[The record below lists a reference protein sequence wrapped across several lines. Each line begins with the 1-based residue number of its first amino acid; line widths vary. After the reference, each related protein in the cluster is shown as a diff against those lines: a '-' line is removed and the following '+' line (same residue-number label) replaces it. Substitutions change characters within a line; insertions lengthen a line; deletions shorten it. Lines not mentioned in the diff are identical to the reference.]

1 MAINELLRRE
11 DETLL
16 DSDQVNDLIDLI
28 LKYQADRERAW
39 RTEMGDLIE
48 KRWLAGK
55 LDHDIWEKYTAQFLV
70 DICEL
75 KVRPRI
81 VIGSPSGVLVQR
93 NIRDLRSGSGK
104 YIEFLLREKNGVTR
118 VGSTIVGRVDLAGT
132 TQIGHDNSETSS
144 ANSSALTEQQWQPI
158 KPGKQKI
165 TFDVE
170 LAILESVGPEASEG
184 LDVFASR
191 KATFETEATFLPAGQ
206 STVNVNVDPAMKDEV
221 DRAITIK
228 RVETGPMSQPTTN
241 AKYFAR
247 VVLAVQPRP
256 IDNIFTI
263 VLRDGKT
270 EYDAGSHAH
279 VIKAEEGNDLI
290 SMASIAADLS
300 GKRID
305 VILRPAPDEAERSID
320 LFEIWGEEIVFED
333 VLVH

>member
-1 MAINELLRRE
+1 
-11 DETLL
+11 
-16 DSDQVNDLIDLI
+16 
-28 LKYQADRERAW
+28 
-39 RTEMGDLIE
+39 MGDVIE
-48 KRWLAGK
+48 ERWVAGE
-55 LDHDIWEKYTAQFLV
+55 LDRDLWEKYTGQFLV
-70 DICEL
+70 DTYEL
-75 KVRPRI
+75 EVRPRI

-93 NIRDLRSGSGK
+93 NIRDVRCGSGK

-144 ANSSALTEQQWQPI
+144 ANSSALTEQQWKPI

-170 LAILESVGPEASEG
+170 LAILESVGPEASDG

-191 KATFETEATFLPAGQ
+191 KATFETEATFLPAGH
-206 STVNVNVDPAMKDEV
+206 STVSVNVDPAMKDVV
-221 DRAITIK
+221 DSAITID
-228 RVETGPMSQPTTN
+228 RVETGVMSQPTTSE
-241 AKYFAR
+241 KYFAR

-256 IDNIFTI
+256 IDNIFTS
-263 VLRDGKT
+263 VLRDGET

-279 VIKAEEGNDLI
+279 VITAKDGNDLT
-290 SMASIAADLS
+290 SMASIEADLS

-305 VILRPAPDEAERSID
+305 VILRPAPDAAERSID

-333 VLVH
+333 VLVQ